1 MKIEAFTTLAA
12 VLRNG
17 TMADAA
23 REMNLTP
30 GAVSMQIKQIEGY
43 LGQPLFDRSGL
54 HVKPHPLAHQVSALI
69 GGAVTQLQ
77 ALRRVPP
84 PVAIEGAVRLGVISS
99 MQPVLVPGTVR
110 LLRDRHPHL
119 RVLQTRGKSAEL
131 IDAVKAGTLDAAV
144 VAQPES
150 GGSARLHWYP
160 LLRRELVLVAP
171 PDTRD
176 ASPARLF
183 RRYDWISYDRG
194 TVTGRTA
201 ARYAARHFGAKRS
214 IVELDGVPAIVAMV
228 SAGLGV
234 SLVHLSDAGATSAY
248 PVRLLPLPGAPSVQL
263 SLLMRRGD
271 TDKRL
276 LQALVAALDEVAAG
290 VRAVSP

>member
-1 MKIEAFTTLAA
+1 MKIEAFATLAS

-30 GAVSMQIKQIEGY
+30 GAVSMQVKQIEEY

-54 HVKPHPLAHQVSALI
+54 HVKAHPLAHQVSSLI
-69 GGAVTQLQ
+69 GGAMTELQ
-77 ALRRVPP
+77 ALRRVAP
-84 PVAIEGAVRLGVISS
+84 PVAIEGTARLGVISS

-110 LLRDRHPHL
+110 LLRDRHPRL
-119 RVLQTRGKSAEL
+119 RVQQTRGKSADL

-150 GGSARLHWYP
+150 GASTRLSWHP
-160 LLRRELVLVAP
+160 LLSRELVMVAP

-176 ASPARLF
+176 TSPARLF

-214 IVELDGVPAIVAMV
+214 VAELDGVPAIVAMV

-248 PVRLLPLPGAPSVQL
+248 PVRLLPLPEAPCVQL
-263 SLLMRRGD
+263 SLLTRPADAG
-271 TDKRL
+271 KRL
-276 LQALVAALDEVAAG
+276 LQALTAALDEVAAG
-290 VRAVSP
+290 VRAPA